1 MANQLYSTVASR
13 NLIRAAQ
20 GMLEH
25 AMPIIVLGDFGDQK
39 EMPQNSTDTLVF
51 RRTLPFGASTTGS
64 GQGGMQYVGTPGG
77 APGLDPANF
86 TLTEGTTPTANTISF
101 QDVSVTLQNYGILFQ
116 FSSKVENLYE
126 DNIPAEMQ
134 KLVGE
139 TIGEVLEIVR
149 YGVLKAGTNVIY
161 ANGTSRSAV
170 NTAIGLNRLRMAARV
185 LEANRGKRV
194 SQRLAP
200 SVNFNTRAVQPAY
213 IVFCH
218 TDCESDVRN
227 LSNFTRVE
235 DYGSFKPIH
244 EREIGAVEQFRFIS
258 SPLLRAF
265 EGAGSAT
272 KNGMVSVGAGTNV
285 DVYPYII
292 IGESA
297 WGQVALKGMSAI
309 TPRLISSKTINHAN
323 PLGMFGYV
331 GAQTWFAAVRL
342 NDAWM
347 VRLEAGVTDLAL

>member
-1 MANQLYSTVASR
+1 MATQNYSTVASR

-39 EMPQNSTDTLVF
+39 EMPLNSTDTLVF
-51 RRTLPFGASTTGS
+51 RRTLPFGASTSGS
-64 GQGGMQYVGTPGG
+64 GIASQQYVGTPGG
-77 APGLDPANF
+77 AGGTLNPASF
-86 TLTEGTTPTANTISF
+86 ALTEGTTPTANTISF
-101 QDVSVTLQNYGILFQ
+101 QDVSVTLANYGILFQ
-116 FSSKVENLYE
+116 FSSKAEHLYE
-126 DNIPAEMQ
+126 DDIPGEMQ

-139 TIGEVLEIVR
+139 TMGEILEILR
-149 YGVLKAGTNVIY
+149 YGVLKAGTNVMY
-161 ANGTSRSAV
+161 ANGASRGSV
-170 NTAIGLNRLRMAARV
+170 NTIITVNRLRAAARV
-185 LEANRGKRV
+185 LESNRAKRV
-194 SQRLAP
+194 TQRLAP
-200 SVNFNTRAVQPAY
+200 SVNYATRAVQPAY
-213 IVFCH
+213 LVFCH

-227 LSNFTRVE
+227 LSGFTKVE
-235 DYGSFKPIH
+235 EYGSFKPIH

-258 SPLLRAF
+258 SPLLVPFA
-265 EGAGSAT
+265 GAGST
-272 KNGMVSVGAGTNV
+272 TLNGMVSTGAGTNV
-285 DVYPYII
+285 DVYPYLVVA
-292 IGESA
+292 ESA

-347 VRLEAGVTDLAL
+347 LRIEAGVTNL